1 MLRVAVAEDN
11 PKDRERLLSF
21 LKKYGEEKDVQIE
34 VAEYTD
40 GSELLDQYRPCYDV
54 IFLDVEMPQMDG
66 MKAAEK
72 IRETDEEVIL
82 IFIANMAKYAIRGYE
97 VQALDYVLKPVK
109 YEAFTVKMDKVKR
122 LAEKKKD
129 KSISIKTGT
138 ATHRLLLSHI
148 QYVEVVQHLL
158 IFHTEDGDFSTRG
171 VLKDVEAVLE
181 ENGFYKCNKC
191 YLVNLRHVRSVH
203 DGMVLVGND
212 QLQVSRARKKAFAE
226 AVADYIGNMQSI

>member
-21 LKKYGEEKDVQIE
+21 LKQYGEEKHVQIE
-34 VAEYTD
+34 VTEYTD
-40 GSELLDQYRPCYDV
+40 GSELLEQYRPCYDV

-82 IFIANMAKYAIRGYE
+82 IFITNMAKYAIRGYE

-109 YEAFTVKMDKVKR
+109 YQAFSVKMDKVNR

-129 KSISIKTGT
+129 KSIAIKTGT
-138 ATHRLLLSHI
+138 ATHRILLSHI

-181 ENGFYKCNKC
+181 EF
-191 YLVNLRHVRSVH
+191 
-203 DGMVLVGND
+203 
-212 QLQVSRARKKAFAE
+212 E
-226 AVADYIGNMQSI
+226 

>member
-1 MLRVAVAEDN
+1 MIYGGFTMLRVAVAEDN

-82 IFIANMAKYAIRGYE
+82 IFITNMAKYAIRGYE

-129 KSISIKTGT
+129 KSISIKT
-138 ATHRLLLSHI
+138 
-148 QYVEVVQHLL
+148 
-158 IFHTEDGDFSTRG
+158 
-171 VLKDVEAVLE
+171 
-181 ENGFYKCNKC
+181 
-191 YLVNLRHVRSVH
+191 LRHPIPQLDSRQYRRIADSRTH
-203 DGMVLVGND
+203 YQRNPSGNEFLPGATD
-212 QLQVSRARKKAFAE
+212 MC
-226 AVADYIGNMQSI
+226 NHW